1 MLPTAVYHAVFL
13 STSLQF
19 SNSDLAFLIS
29 GESLL
34 EVFYSDR
41 KRWSYTFQS
50 FALLSRFQNI
60 EQSITEKMRNNSNDQ
75 MINGKINVFITER
88 CLGTDFYVFTKMLR
102 EEKSMNK
109 LEYDLYCRLYQHL
122 KSQATPLEG
131 IIYVSTEPDECSKRI
146 AGRNRSGE
154 SGISIDY
161 LQNLNQCQRQW
172 LQLFDGPILE
182 SSDQSVLLRS
192 VEKFVE
198 QTIISAGRA
207 KSE

>member
-1 MLPTAVYHAVFL
+1 MF
-13 STSLQF
+13 F
-19 SNSDLAFLIS
+19 IS

-60 EQSITEKMRNNSNDQ
+60 EESIRKKESNGSGQKIINDRN
-75 MINGKINVFITER
+75 NVFITER

-122 KSQATPLEG
+122 RSQATPLEG
-131 IIYVSTEPDECSKRI
+131 IIYVSTDPEECSKRI

-161 LQNLNQCQRQW
+161 LRNLSQCQREW
-172 LQLFDGPILE
+172 LQIFDRPILE
-182 SSDQSVLLRS
+182 SPDQSTLLHKIER
-192 VEKFVE
+192 FVE
-198 QTIISAGRA
+198 QTILTAGRP